1 MAVFKTINNN
11 QLKKLNVIPLSK
23 ERDLQ
28 KVMESNLDETLGL
41 KFLASEYTTTSGGR
55 IDTLAVDSSGAPVI
69 IEYKKNRNDAVIN
82 QALSYLKWLRT
93 QKSEFFEKL
102 IIDKLGDSV
111 SKEIG
116 LDWNN
121 PRVICIAESFSRF
134 DIDTIHF
141 VSTKIELLKYRIYD
155 DGIFTLE
162 PVNYADQGV
171 QVEAEKQEIKSTV
184 QVQNNPSVD
193 GHLEKVTNDIKLVF
207 GELRERILS
216 MDELITETP
225 RVQYVG
231 YKVSNNFAEVHFQR
245 NSLKIHLRPIN
256 YDDPKT
262 LIQKT
267 SDRANQTMNRFV
279 YLTSMNDIDY
289 VCSLI
294 EQSYKDVL

>member
-1 MAVFKTINNN
+1 MAVFKTVDNDK
-11 QLKKLNVIPLSK
+11 LKKLNVIPLSK

-69 IEYKKNRNDAVIN
+69 IEYKKSRNDAVIN

-102 IIDKLGDSV
+102 IIDRLGTDV
-111 SKEIG
+111 FKEIG
-116 LDWNN
+116 LDWSN

-134 DIDTIHF
+134 DIDTIDF
-141 VSTKIELLKYRIYD
+141 VSTRIELLRYRIYE

-162 PVNYADQGV
+162 PVNYSDQGV
-171 QVEAEKQEIKSTV
+171 QVESEKQVIKSIVQSDTYPTV
-184 QVQNNPSVD
+184 E
-193 GHLEKVTNDIKLVF
+193 GHLEKVANDIKLVF

-245 NSLKIHLRPIN
+245 SSLKIHLRPIN
-256 YDDPKT
+256 YDDPKSLT
-262 LIQKT
+262 QKT
-267 SDRANQTMNRFV
+267 SDKANQTMNRFV

-294 EQSYKDVL
+294 EQSYKDVV

>member
-1 MAVFKTINNN
+1 
-11 QLKKLNVIPLSK
+11 
-23 ERDLQ
+23 
-28 KVMESNLDETLGL
+28 
-41 KFLASEYTTTSGGR
+41 
-55 IDTLAVDSSGAPVI
+55 VDSSGAPVI

-162 PVNYADQGV
+162 PVNFTDQAV
-171 QVEAEKQEIKSTV
+171 PNEFEKQETRSTV
-184 QVQNNPSVD
+184 QAQNNPSVD
-193 GHLEKVTNDIKLVF
+193 GHLEKVTNDIKLLF

-225 RVQYVG
+225 RVQYIG
-231 YKVSNNFAEVHFQR
+231 YKVSNNFAEVHFQK
-245 NSLKIHLRPIN
+245 NSLKIHLRPIEYEDSKLLVQKISDKAN
-256 YDDPKT
+256 WTMNKYVHLSNVSELEYVMT
-262 LIQKT
+262 LI
-267 SDRANQTMNRFV
+267 D
-279 YLTSMNDIDY
+279 
-289 VCSLI
+289 
-294 EQSYKDVL
+294 QSYRDVV

>member
-1 MAVFKTINNN
+1 MAVFKTVDNDK
-11 QLKKLNVIPLSK
+11 LKKLNVIPLSK

-69 IEYKKNRNDAVIN
+69 IEYKKSRNDAVIN

-93 QKSEFFEKL
+93 QKPEFFEKL
-102 IIDKLGDSV
+102 IIDKLGNAI

-162 PVNYADQGV
+162 PVNYSDTNIQI
-171 QVEAEKQEIKSTV
+171 ESEKKIVKATIQDDSEPTI
-184 QVQNNPSVD
+184 N
-193 GHLEKVTNDIKLVF
+193 GHLERVTDEVRAAFN
-207 GELRERILS
+207 ELRERILS
-216 MDELITETP
+216 IDESITETV
-225 RVQYVG
+225 RVYYVG
-231 YKVSNNFAEVHFQR
+231 YRVSNNFAEVHFQR
-245 NSLKIHLRPIN
+245 NALKIHLRPIE
-256 YDDPKT
+256 YDDPKS
-262 LIQKT
+262 LVQKI
-267 SDRANQTMNRFV
+267 SDKANWTMNRYV
-279 YLTSMNDIDY
+279 HLSNVSDIDY
-289 VCSLI
+289 VFSLI
-294 EQSYKDVL
+294 EQSYRDVV